1 MVLTVATCLSA
12 TGATPPTISSGDQVT
27 WYLLRF
33 LNGNNVLEAK
43 ADCAEVLTASAM
55 ASDAQLW
62 KIEGNEAEGYTLTS
76 KNGMKLYTTTTQKEG
91 MFHAAKAPTSS
102 NTRFVWSNNT
112 NTTYPEGWNLSPKAN
127 AQVYMNQWQGAGL
140 GKRLGLWDN
149 ASDAGNAFQLFHL
162 KNGKVSC
169 RNMHSSPTPKC

>member
-1 MVLTVATCLSA
+1 MFKKLLSLMVLTVATCLSA

-43 ADCAEVLTASAM
+43 ADGAEVLTASAM

-102 NTRFVWSNNT
+102 IR
-112 NTTYPEGWNLSPKAN
+112 A
-127 AQVYMNQWQGAGL
+127 
-140 GKRLGLWDN
+140 
-149 ASDAGNAFQLFHL
+149 LF
-162 KNGKVSC
+162 GV
-169 RNMHSSPTPKC
+169 PTPILLIPRVGISPPKRTLRFT